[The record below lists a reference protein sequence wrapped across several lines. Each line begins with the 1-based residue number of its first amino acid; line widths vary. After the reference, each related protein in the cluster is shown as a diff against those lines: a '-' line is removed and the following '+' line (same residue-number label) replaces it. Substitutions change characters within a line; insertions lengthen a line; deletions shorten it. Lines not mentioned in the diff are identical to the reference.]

1 MKTRL
6 FSRNI
11 KTGDIT
17 AMSNLTSVTVNGTR
31 ISRVEEITG
40 HERENP
46 SAIYI
51 DFAVQHPTKMHDVL
65 EATEE
70 VDLIFNLDDAVE
82 LGLLMVAMG
91 MEHKT
96 DDDITKIL
104 SRLSKLIAEYR

>member
-1 MKTRL
+1 MQTKL
-6 FSRNI
+6 FTQNL

-17 AMSNLTSVTVNGTR
+17 VMSNVTSVTVNGTR
-31 ISRVEEITG
+31 ISRVEEIPG

-51 DFAVQHPTKMHDVL
+51 DLAVQHPTKMHDVL
-65 EATEE
+65 ESTEE
-70 VDLIFNLDDAVE
+70 VDMIFNLDDAVE

-96 DDDITKIL
+96 DNDIAKIL